1 MFKMGNIFP
10 ELLGTSDCI
19 EDANAEYWV
28 DVLTPLLL
36 TQPPD
41 TGPGRLAQEI
51 PVYHQSDT
59 GEFSLQKVNSP

>member
-41 TGPGRLAQEI
+41 TGPENEQTKSILHKLCIFRAFE
-51 PVYHQSDT
+51 VAT
-59 GEFSLQKVNSP
+59 